1 MIMRYNK
8 KWPVLLVA
16 LFTFVTFGCASLPSG
31 DINVSGEAVVK
42 AAMKYIGRPYRHGMA
57 GPNVFDCSGFT
68 SFIYKQFDISL
79 SRDSRA
85 QYRQGVSVGRKDLR
99 VGDLVFFTSPRSGR
113 SVGHV
118 GIVSKVES
126 DGNFYF
132 VHAARRGVIEDSYR
146 ASSYYYNRY
155 LGARRV
161 ISDKDTLTIAM
172 CGDIM
177 MGTTYPSVQLPD
189 NDGRDIF
196 LDTKEL
202 TEAADIAVG
211 NLEGAITDGGH
222 CTKGNGPNTYA
233 FRMPTSYGH
242 LLGEAGYDYLSL
254 ANNHANDFDTEG
266 IASTE
271 QVLEEQGIKFSGIE
285 GRTESAVVERDGIRY
300 GLCAFGHNSYT
311 LKHKD
316 LATVKR
322 ILDDLKK
329 KSDVVVVSFHGG
341 AEGRD
346 KRHLPIGTEIFLG
359 EDRGNLREFT
369 HFCIDNGADV
379 VFGHGPHVCR
389 AMEVYKGKFIAYSL
403 GNFCTPYGMS
413 LTSISAYAPVVT
425 IKIDRKG
432 RFLEGKIHSFIQ
444 QKGVGPRKDNSD
456 AVAREIKELTESDI
470 QGSPIRIDGAGDI
483 TLADD

>member
-79 SRDSRA
+79 SRDSRT

>member
-1 MIMRYNK
+1 MMMKYNK

-42 AAMKYIGRPYRHGMA
+42 AAMKYIGRPYRRGMA

-85 QYRQGVSVGRKDLR
+85 QYSQGVSVGRKDLR

-202 TEAADIAVG
+202 TVGADLALG

-233 FRMPTSYGH
+233 FRMPTRFGH
-242 LLGEAGYDYLSL
+242 LLGEAGYDYLSM

-266 IASTE
+266 VEDTE
-271 QVLEEQGIKFSGIE
+271 RVLEEQGIKFSGIE
-285 GRTESAVVERDGIRY
+285 GRVESAVVERDGIRY

-322 ILDDLKK
+322 ILDDLKG
-329 KSDVVVVSFHGG
+329 KSDIVVVSFHGG
-341 AEGRD
+341 AEGKD
-346 KRHLPIGTEIFLG
+346 KRHLPLGTEMFLG

-403 GNFCTPYGMS
+403 GNFCTPYGMN
-413 LTSISAYAPVVT
+413 LTGISGYAPVVT

-432 RFLEGKIHSFIQ
+432 QFLGGKIHSFIQ

-470 QGSPIRIDGAGDI
+470 HGSPIRIDGAGDI
-483 TLADD
+483 TLADE

>member
-1 MIMRYNK
+1 
-8 KWPVLLVA
+8 
-16 LFTFVTFGCASLPSG
+16 
-31 DINVSGEAVVK
+31 
-42 AAMKYIGRPYRHGMA
+42 
-57 GPNVFDCSGFT
+57 
-68 SFIYKQFDISL
+68 
-79 SRDSRA
+79 
-85 QYRQGVSVGRKDLR
+85 
-99 VGDLVFFTSPRSGR
+99 
-113 SVGHV
+113 
-118 GIVSKVES
+118 
-126 DGNFYF
+126 
-132 VHAARRGVIEDSYR
+132 
-146 ASSYYYNRY
+146 
-155 LGARRV
+155 
-161 ISDKDTLTIAM
+161 
-172 CGDIM
+172 M

-202 TEAADIAVG
+202 TEVADIAVG

-222 CTKGNGPNTYA
+222 CTKGSGPNTYA

-470 QGSPIRIDGAGDI
+470 QGSPIRIDGAGNI
-483 TLADD
+483 TLADE

>member
-42 AAMKYIGRPYRHGMA
+42 AAMKYIGRPYRHGTA

-155 LGARRV
+155 VGARRV
-161 ISDKDTLTIAM
+161 ISDKDTLAIAM

-202 TEAADIAVG
+202 TTAADIAVG

-346 KRHLPIGTEIFLG
+346 KRHLPIGTEMFLG

-389 AMEVYKGKFIAYSL
+389 AMEVYQGKFIAYSL

-470 QGSPIRIDGAGDI
+470 QGSPIRIDGAGNI
-483 TLADD
+483 TLADE